1 MNTNN
6 TSVEFNIKSSRLGK
20 FLTLIMGV
28 LMLGLTAAALVSDQG
43 ILSDGGLTIAR
54 PDGSAPGESED
65 QFEPLVRHLAS
76 VAKRTVRFSEPSEE
90 ADLYIHSLVDF
101 LEARPRLGLVPLR
114 FLARSGGAR
123 DAAVLFSTGAHPGPF
138 DQLSPAEV
146 VFTAPDDPNGF
157 WAQLA
162 WLRERG
168 FQAPA
173 QLSDFQFEGAGEH
186 AIRGIFS
193 VVWGRYKIGAC
204 RMSDLTY
211 LLGRGLL
218 HPGEVHIVVET
229 AALPEMIISARPED
243 AGRLAGLLDAL
254 PNVLTPAGPGP
265 RLFVTPIDEKALK
278 LADRLVDD
286 LAAGF

>member
-1 MNTNN
+1 M
-6 TSVEFNIKSSRLGK
+6 SSRRGQ

-28 LMLGLTAAALVSDQG
+28 LMLGLTAAALVSNQG
-43 ILSDGGLTIAR
+43 ILNSGGLTIVR
-54 PDGSAPGESED
+54 PGGSAPGESED
-65 QFEPLVRHLAS
+65 LFEPLARQLAL
-76 VAKRTVRFSEPSEE
+76 VAKRTVRFSESLEE
-90 ADLYIHSLVDF
+90 ADLYVHSLVDF
-101 LEARPRLGLVPLR
+101 REARPRLGLVPLR
-114 FLARSGGAR
+114 ALARTGGDR
-123 DAAVLFSTGAHPGPF
+123 DAAVLFSAGADPGPF

-162 WLRERG
+162 WLQDQG

-173 QLSDFQFEGAGEH
+173 KLDDFQFEGTGEH
-186 AIRGIFS
+186 AIRVVYS

-229 AALPEMIISARPED
+229 AALPELIISARPED
-243 AGRLAGLLDAL
+243 AERLAGLLDAL
-254 PNVLTPAGPGP
+254 PDVLIPAGPGP
-265 RLFVTPIDEKALK
+265 RLFVTPVDEKALK
-278 LADRLVDD
+278 LAGRLADD